1 MAFVLDNSV
10 MIGGCFQSQA
20 TKYSDEIL
28 DLLNDE
34 TAHVPS
40 LWVLEFSNILRK
52 SLLTEKID
60 SERASALI
68 NTMNALPIVI
78 DHQAVS
84 VAENFKLATRYGL
97 TSYDAAYL
105 ELALRLQ
112 LPIASNDLALR
123 NAAIKA
129 GLALVKI
136 AG

>member
-10 MIGGCFQSQA
+10 MIGWCFQSQA
-20 TKYSDEIL
+20 TKYSDQIL

-40 LWVLEFSNILRK
+40 LWVLEFSNILGK
-52 SLLTEKID
+52 SLLTGKID

-84 VAENFKLATRYGL
+84 VAESFKLAIRYGL